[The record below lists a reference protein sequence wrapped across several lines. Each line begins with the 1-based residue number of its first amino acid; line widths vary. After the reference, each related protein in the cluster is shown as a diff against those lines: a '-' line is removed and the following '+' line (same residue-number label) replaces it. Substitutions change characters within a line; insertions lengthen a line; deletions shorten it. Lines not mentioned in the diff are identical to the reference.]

1 MPVLHKS
8 VVSNSTLLST
18 VQNHK
23 QTETMGLPI
32 VTGGRSSSSRHLLPS
47 ELKDIVSCSCSY
59 CGCNNSGHPHT
70 VAFCRSECSSLTAS
84 LTVSY
89 FQGREE
95 EITARMKDT
104 EDFEFIYDCT
114 TNIHARCG
122 STTRFVAVEICISD
136 FSPSSWHNNYNTRR
150 RISKY
155 CIPLKA
161 PSNPSSIDDITI
173 GIIPTYVTPRVIFSS
188 YDRYLACLIPH
199 GCCSGSCSGSSL
211 VIFRLDSSTPDNKL
225 HFPLPSFLPQD
236 SPNHS
241 STSLRT
247 AVDPRIVNFQ
257 QQNPR
262 FCMTCICG
270 ATEPYFLAGC
280 YTNGSILAVA
290 WKRAKITVPILDG
303 FKDVTTENE
312 NGNRI
317 IISMSYVN
325 FNHLTTEQQQ
335 GRLAVT
341 YADGTINIFLSIT
354 NPTTQQYL
362 NDAATTRVSKL
373 QLLCILDSNDTSFY
387 PIIDSKWINYYTL
400 AVAVDTIFDSK
411 KHKKDQTFVACQVWQ
426 ITSDNQHV
434 IAELSLNTTD
444 IKNTTGR
451 NDETA
456 AAQQRRDHSYSKTE
470 EQDYSFPTHKRDHGK
485 NSIID
490 IDCTCHQDNI
500 VVISSAYYCQ
510 DEGVQSFFCLWDWK
524 SCTVGFLLGQKQSL
538 ELSRAVIC
546 HSGFLLYHVY
556 IESNNKNTLVLDHYD
571 LSILNPPET
580 RSTHQS
586 SQQQVSSLLLSSRYV
601 SFPLCCHATLSCQVS
616 S

>member
-1 MPVLHKS
+1 
-8 VVSNSTLLST
+8 
-18 VQNHK
+18 
-23 QTETMGLPI
+23 MGLPI
-32 VTGGRSSSSRHLLPS
+32 VTGGRSSSSRHLLPAV
-47 ELKDIVSCSCSY
+47 LKDIVTCSCSY
-59 CGCNNSGHPHT
+59 CGGNNSGHPHK

-84 LTVSY
+84 LTISY
-89 FQGREE
+89 FHGHEE
-95 EITARMKDT
+95 EITARIKDS

-114 TNIHARCG
+114 THIHDRCG
-122 STTRFVAVEICISD
+122 STTRFAAVEICISD
-136 FSPSSWHNNYNTRR
+136 FSPSSWHNNIARR

-155 CIPLKA
+155 YIPLKA
-161 PSNPSSIDDITI
+161 PSNSSSIDDSTI
-173 GIIPTYVTPRVIFSS
+173 GIIPKYVSPRVIFSS

-225 HFPLPSFLPQD
+225 DFPLPSFLPQD
-236 SPNHS
+236 APNHS
-241 STSLRT
+241 NTSLRT

-262 FCMTCICG
+262 FCITCICG

-290 WKRAKITVPILDG
+290 WKRAKITVTILDG
-303 FKDVTTENE
+303 FSDLTTENE
-312 NGNRI
+312 NGSRI
-317 IISMSYVN
+317 IISMSYIN
-325 FNHLTTEQQQ
+325 FNPLTTEQQQ

-354 NPTTQQYL
+354 NPGTQQYL

-373 QLLCILDSNDTSFY
+373 QLLCTLDSSGTSFY

-400 AVAVDTIFDSK
+400 AVAVDAICDTQK
-411 KHKKDQTFVACQVWQ
+411 QQKDTTFVVCQVWQ

-434 IAELSLNTTD
+434 ISKLSLSTTD

-456 AAQQRRDHSYSKTE
+456 AAQQRKDHSYSKTE
-470 EQDYSFPTHKRDHGK
+470 EQYSSFATHKRDHGK
-485 NSIID
+485 KSIID
-490 IDCTCHQDNI
+490 IDCTYHHDNI

-538 ELSRAVIC
+538 ELSRAIIC

-556 IESNNKNTLVLDHYD
+556 VESNNKNTLVLDQYD

-580 RSTHQS
+580 HSTRQS

-601 SFPLCCHATLSCQVS
+601 SFPLCSHATLSCQVS
-616 S
+616 SCYAPQQRILHVSE